1 MKDETR
7 EKFRKKLLQDINRLC
22 GISDKLYYNEDGFK
36 NIFDYYEVYK
46 SIIHKRI
53 EQYIKEEE
61 KANVKMDRHKVA
73 TAFFCAILKASPI
86 GKKQDAC
93 KFLERTIN
101 IQLALIFSTRYVV
114 DLFNISDSAN
124 SEFDKKVFSRDFK
137 YPKCKNSK
145 SSNYITN
152 FIMIIE
158 EIQKE
163 SLNNDNFEKFKP
175 ELLFV
180 ISHLFFLLDAYSY
193 QENYCRTIES
203 APSLIA
209 IAQKAG

>member
-1 MKDETR
+1 VKDETK
-7 EKFRKKLLQDINRLC
+7 EKFRGKLLKDINRLC
-22 GISDKLYYNEDGFK
+22 GLSDKLYYNEDGFK
-36 NIFDYYEVYK
+36 HIFDYYEGYK
-46 SIIHKRI
+46 SLIHKRI
-53 EQYIKEEE
+53 EQYNKEGKKE
-61 KANVKMDRHKVA
+61 NIKMDRHKVA
-73 TAFFCAILKASPI
+73 TAFFCAILKANPI
-86 GKKQDAC
+86 GQKPDAY

-114 DLFNISDSAN
+114 DLFNIYDSKN
-124 SEFDKKVFSRDFK
+124 TEFDKKVFSRDFK
-137 YPKCKNSK
+137 FPKCKKSK
-145 SSNYITN
+145 SGNYLTN

-163 SLNNDNFEKFKP
+163 SLNNDNLEKFKP

-203 APSLIA
+203 NPSLITM
-209 IAQKAG
+209 AQQTD